1 MPELVFSGLHLPR
14 PLDLGVVTR
23 FLGRLAADR
32 DAPRVVLEVRA
43 DQHGTRH
50 LLGSRP
56 TDVHHLR
63 HLLDHLIPGTV
74 LTSPK
79 QGGSEPR
86 PAVETAGRLRIQP
99 PGLPLLTL
107 AAEATTRAILSAL
120 AAPMKTGE
128 HQVLQVTLGPRHAP
142 KVVPATAPDPHSTL
156 VDALVGGTRPAS
168 AEVRG
173 RMKERYSEGGFS
185 ATIRLGATSPDHV
198 RRRRLIAG
206 LISSLATAQSAG
218 VHIDLVRESA
228 AALNDVRQ
236 PWRWPLHLAV
246 SELVGLLAF
255 PLGDGE
261 LPGLPPQH
269 PKRLRAASSV
279 HTGSRVFAR
288 SAAPGDDRLLGIS
301 PKDQTFHGTA
311 YGPSGSGK
319 TTALLNLICA
329 DIDAG
334 RPIAVLDPKRQLIDD
349 ILARIPEHRHG
360 DMAILDASEL
370 EPTGFNPL
378 DIGVRDPDVVVDGLM
393 AVFEAVFHDGWG
405 PRTAD
410 LFSAGLRTLAR
421 TSTAK
426 RPATLLDLPKLW
438 TDPRF
443 RRQQVGRIQADVALA
458 GFWASFEAQTPAA
471 QAAMT
476 AAPMNKL
483 RQFLLRPALIRMLDQ
498 QNNTFRLRDIFRDN
512 KIVLVPLNEGL
523 IGPGTASLL
532 GSLVIADLWQATQER
547 AGEPGAAARVGVV
560 YIDEAPR
567 FLNLPVS
574 LADALA
580 VSRSLGVGWF
590 LAAQFRSQFPPTLR
604 QAVDMNARSKVQF
617 ATEFEDARDTAK
629 LTRNLTVEDFLALP
643 KYHAYVNLVADGHPS
658 GWALAETL
666 PAPPPISDPETV
678 RAIAKANYATT
689 TRVADDPGTTGSES
703 QTVPKMDAAE
713 PVVVEVVGRK
723 RRKP

>member
-1 MPELVFSGLHLPR
+1 M
-14 PLDLGVVTR
+14 VTR
-23 FLGRLAADR
+23 FFTRLAADR

-43 DQHGTRH
+43 DQYGTRH

-56 TDVHHLR
+56 TDLHHLR
-63 HLLDHLIPGTV
+63 HLLDHLVPGTV

-86 PAVETAGRLRIQP
+86 PAVEAAGRLRIQP

-107 AAEATTRAILSAL
+107 TAETTTKALLSAL

-128 HQVLQVTLGPRHAP
+128 HQVLQVVLGPRHAP
-142 KVVPATAPDPHSTL
+142 KVVPATTPDPHSTL
-156 VDALVGGTRPAS
+156 VDALVGGARPAS

-173 RMKERYSEGGFS
+173 RLKERYAEGGFS
-185 ATIRLGATSPDHV
+185 ATIRLGAASPDRA
-198 RRRRLIAG
+198 RRRRLISG
-206 LISSLATAQSAG
+206 MLSSLATAQSAG
-218 VHIDLVRESA
+218 VHIDLVREST
-228 AALNDVRQ
+228 AALNLVRL

-246 SELVGLLAF
+246 SELIGLVAF
-255 PLGDGE
+255 PLGDDE
-261 LPGLPPQH
+261 LPGVPPLH
-269 PKRLRAASSV
+269 PKRLRAHASV
-279 HTGSRVFAR
+279 HGGPRVFAR

-301 PKDQTFHGTA
+301 PQDQTFHGAA

-334 RPIAVLDPKRQLIDD
+334 RPIAVLDPKKQLIED
-349 ILARIPEHRHG
+349 ILARVPEHRVN
-360 DMAILDASEL
+360 DVVLLDASEAD
-370 EPTGFNPL
+370 PVGFNPL
-378 DIGVRDPDVVVDGLM
+378 DIGSRDPDVVVDGLM

-421 TSTAK
+421 ASTTK

-443 RRQQVGRIQADVALA
+443 RRQQIGRVQADMALA
-458 GFWASFEAQTPAA
+458 GFWASFEAQSPAA
-471 QAAMT
+471 QAAMI

-483 RQFLLRPALIRMLDQ
+483 RQFLLRPALIRLLDQ
-498 QNNTFRLRDIFRDN
+498 RGSTFRLRDIFRDN

-547 AGEPGAAARVGVV
+547 AGEPGASSQVGVV

-580 VSRSLGVGWF
+580 VSRSLGIGWF
-590 LAAQFRSQFPPTLR
+590 LAAQFRSQFPPALR
-604 QAVDMNARSKVQF
+604 QAVDMNARSKIQF

-629 LTRNLTVEDFLALP
+629 LTRELATEDFLALP
-643 KYHAYVNLVADGHPS
+643 RYHAYVNLVASGHPS
-658 GWALAETL
+658 GWALVTTL
-666 PAPPPISDPETV
+666 PAPSAIADPAAV
-678 RAIAKANYATT
+678 RAAARKNYATT
-689 TRVADDPGTTGSES
+689 VTVADSPGRSDSQDPVTPEASTD
-703 QTVPKMDAAE
+703 QPMVAD
-713 PVVVEVVGRK
+713 VVGRK
-723 RRKP
+723 RRQSR